1 MKEHKYPNYISAFL
15 KPKVTLTGEYMHLSE
30 DQEEKMFSND
40 AVIAN
45 ERLRYSKKTGEVIG
59 QYVGDTNRLDKSK

>member
-1 MKEHKYPNYISAFL
+1 
-15 KPKVTLTGEYMHLSE
+15 MHLSE